1 MTAFTEDGLQVSFNN
16 VVHARRFDDSGH
28 GLSHCMKAVDFVI
41 ELRDRYLFIE
51 FKDPENP
58 RIPPEH
64 RTDAMQNLQNSA
76 FDEDLK
82 YKFRDTFIYEW
93 ASGRADKPVDYFV
106 LIAVNDRPLLSRR
119 LDVLE
124 RNLPQKLPSSVAWIQ
139 PIVHR
144 CGVFNIADWNAEFP
158 DYQVGRLQ

>member
-1 MTAFTEDGLQVSFNN
+1 MTAFTEDDLQVTFNN

-41 ELRDRYLFIE
+41 ELHDRYLFIE

-124 RNLPQKLPSSVAWIQ
+124 RNLPQKLPSSVPWIRS
-139 PIVHR
+139 IVHR

-158 DYQVGRLQ
+158 DCRVGRLQ